1 MLDLTM
7 PASSEAVFD
16 ALDRCDAQ
24 LVAAGID
31 QGVREDVRLVLEEL
45 MVNMAEHGRPPVG
58 EARIELRMTLAA
70 DAVLVDLHH
79 DGQPFNPLLSPAPQL
94 TGDIADR
101 EIDGG
106 LGIHLVR
113 AMASD
118 FSYAHDEQGNH
129 LQLRFILPQR
139 AEARP

>member
-1 MLDLTM
+1 M
-7 PASSEAVFD
+7 PALDPLRGRGHRIDGKVDFERLA
-16 ALDRCDAQ
+16 ALAIV
-24 LVAAGID
+24 LLGGLHNLGI
-31 QGVREDVRLVLEEL
+31 
-45 MVNMAEHGRPPVG
+45 
-58 EARIELRMTLAA
+58 EARIELRMTLAT

-118 FSYAHDEQGNH
+118 FSYAHDEEGNH
-129 LQLRFILPQR
+129 LQLRFILPTS

>member
-1 MLDLTM
+1 MLEMSM
-7 PASSEAVFD
+7 PASIEAVFD
-16 ALDRCDAQ
+16 ALARCEERLD
-24 LVAAGID
+24 AAGVV
-31 QGVREDVRLVLEEL
+31 QGVRDDVRLVLEEL
-45 MVNMAEHGRPPVG
+45 MVNMAEHGRPSAG

-79 DGQPFNPLLSPAPQL
+79 DGLPFNPLLSPQPLL
-94 TGDIADR
+94 TGDVADR

-118 FSYAHDEQGNH
+118 FSYAHDEEGNH
-129 LQLRFILPQR
+129 LQLRFIFPT
-139 AEARP
+139 